1 MKNTVT
7 GGRKNSQE
15 SVNKKNNKVNNSV
28 QRGK

>member
-7 GGRKNSQE
+7 GGRKSSQE
-15 SVNKKNNKVNNSV
+15 SVNKNNKVNNSV